1 MNFWVVSP
9 PTINTPTNF
18 GAAQSRAL
26 KTNNMESIILNSEE
40 WSSGSDS
47 GSIEFTRVLV
57 EFIKGTKNF
66 DAQKNKNSGGGK
78 DWVSVTVVVKDANGN
93 ERIGRMPKADIDR
106 AKEKGQVV
114 VHAMG
119 WIVNVPG
126 SFNNGWAK
134 CPTLKM
140 EVYDEAAARERLRNP
155 TAVANPTPE
164 VTNDAGW

>member
-1 MNFWVVSP
+1 MVSP

-26 KTNNMESIILNSEE
+26 KTNSMESIILNSEE

-47 GSIEFTRVLV
+47 SIEFTRVLV

-66 DAQKNKNSGGGK
+66 DAQSNKNSRGGK
-78 DWVSVTVVVKDANGN
+78 PWISVSVVVKDALGN

-106 AKEKGQVV
+106 AKENGKVTEHPKGWV
-114 VHAMG
+114 
-119 WIVNVPG
+119 INVPG
-126 SFNNGWAK
+126 TFVAGWAK

-140 EVYDEAAARERLRNP
+140 EDFDENAAKQRLRNP
-155 TAVANPTPE
+155 TTAANPTPE